1 VSARPPVDRERIA
14 YFLKQLGERFRRP
27 GRVYLVGGTTMVFE
41 GFRRQSLDIDLTFE
55 VQPQD
60 HAAFIQTVRVLKDE
74 LSINVEQVSP
84 GDFIPLPSGYRE
96 RSRFIGRYGQLDVF
110 HFDLY
115 CTALSKVERG
125 AAEDFSDVLALLR
138 DGQIEMNALET
149 YFAEILPGF
158 ATASLKRDPDEFQK
172 KFVALKQMWRS
183 ESR

>member
-60 HAAFIQTVRVLKDE
+60 HAAFIQIVRALKDE
-74 LSINVEQVSP
+74 LRINVEEISP
-84 GDFIPLPSGYRE
+84 GDFIPLPSGYWE

-125 AAEDFSDVLALLR
+125 AAEDFSDVVALLH
-138 DGQIEMNALET
+138 DGQIEMGALET
-149 YFAEILPGF
+149 YFAEILPRF

-172 KFVALKQMWRS
+172 KFAALKQMWRS